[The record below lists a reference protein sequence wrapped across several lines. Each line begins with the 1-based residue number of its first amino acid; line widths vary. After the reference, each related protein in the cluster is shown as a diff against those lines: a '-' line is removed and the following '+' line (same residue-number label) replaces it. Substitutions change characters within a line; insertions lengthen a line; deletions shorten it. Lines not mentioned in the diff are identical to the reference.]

1 MIFLLCVVVPVLW
14 VILFRYRRRRMYA
27 LASKI
32 SDGDVEL
39 PLIGLAHK
47 FTGTTEDIMSS
58 LKELSY
64 AAMKEDGMIRGWLGH
79 ILYFLAVD
87 PVDLEMVLKTCL
99 EKDDLHRFLRKV
111 IGYGGIFAP
120 VQIWRPRRKILL
132 PAFSPKIVDSFV
144 PVFAAQS
151 VKLAEKLGE
160 KAGEKKFSIWPYL
173 SSYTLDSVCE
183 TALGVKI
190 NAQEDDKSPFL
201 VELNRLLQLV
211 CERIFHLWL
220 QPDWLYKLFP
230 QHKKHESSLKILH
243 DFTNDIIEKKRKEIQ
258 QLKSER
264 AEADHQY
271 DLSNYSTK
279 TFLDLL
285 IQFSGGEKGYS
296 NLELREEIL
305 TLTIAATDTSAT
317 AVGYTFKMLAKY
329 PDIQEKV
336 LQELDEVFGDSDR
349 LFVKEDLMKLKYLE
363 RVIKE
368 TLRLF
373 PPVPFIIR
381 KVEEEILLPSGR
393 VLPAGSGVV
402 VSIWGI
408 HRDPKYW
415 GPDAE
420 QFDPDRFLPERFNL
434 QHSCSFMPFS
444 SGPRNCVGYQYA
456 LMSIKTALST
466 VLRTCRVVP
475 DKDPSATPQIRVKL
489 DIMMKAVDGY
499 EIALER
505 RRELRCYAT

>member
-1 MIFLLCVVVPVLW
+1 MLLLLFVAVPVLW
-14 VILFRYRRRRMYA
+14 VLLFRYRRRRMYE

-32 SDGDVEL
+32 PDGGLEL
-39 PLIGLAHK
+39 PVIGAAHK
-47 FTGTTEDIMSS
+47 FIGTTEDIMSS
-58 LKELSY
+58 LKEFSY
-64 AAMKEDGMIRGWLGH
+64 CAMNNGGLIRGWLGH
-79 ILYFLAVD
+79 ILYFVATD

-99 EKDDLHRFLRKV
+99 EKDDLHRFLRNI

-120 VQIWRPRRKILL
+120 VPIWRPRRKILL

-144 PVFAAQS
+144 PVFVDQS
-151 VKLAEKLGE
+151 RKLAEKLE
-160 KAGEKKFSIWPYL
+160 ERAGENKFSAWPFI

-190 NAQEDDKSPFL
+190 NAQGNDKSPFL
-201 VELNRLLQLV
+201 VELNSILQLA

-230 QHKKHESSLKILH
+230 QHKKHEHSVKALH
-243 DFTNDIIEKKRKEIQ
+243 SFTNDVIEMKRKEIQ
-258 QLKSER
+258 KEKDAQV
-264 AEADHQY
+264 EADHQY

-285 IQFSGGEKGYS
+285 IHFSGGEKGYS

-317 AVGYTFKMLAKY
+317 AVGYTLKMLAKY
-329 PDIQEKV
+329 PDIQQKV

-349 LFVKEDLMKLKYLE
+349 LFEKEDLMKLKYLE
-363 RVIKE
+363 RVVKE

-381 KVEEEILLPSGR
+381 KVEEEVSLPSGR

-402 VSIWGI
+402 VTIWGA
-408 HRDPKYW
+408 HRDPHYW

-420 QFDPDRFLPERFNL
+420 QFDPDRFLPERFDL
-434 QHSCSFMPFS
+434 KHPCSYMPFS
-444 SGPRNCVGYQYA
+444 NGPRNCVGYQYA
-456 LMSIKTALST
+456 LMSIKIALTS
-466 VLRTCRVVP
+466 VLRSCRVVP
-475 DKDPSATPQIRVKL
+475 DMEPSATPQIRVKL

-505 RRELRCYAT
+505 RK